1 MEDAEEQTFACFVAG
16 NAGIWACSCEKCGGD
31 ELAAS
36 HVDGEVVAS
45 VHLDTAPNR
54 EQTWGHSH
62 TLVHSLE
69 HDFLENFG
77 FTSLLNPYEPGPY
90 VNLEAYLH
98 VETEEEVD
106 HC

>member
-1 MEDAEEQTFACFVAG
+1 MLRSKYLHALWLGMLAFGHAVVRNVVET
-16 NAGIWACSCEKCGGD
+16 I

-36 HVDGEVVAS
+36 HVDDEVVAS
-45 VHLDTAPNR
+45 VHLDAAPNR